1 MAVVRGMAFLPI
13 VGAGAA
19 PAPSAIPDFS
29 SNGVSWSGY
38 VARLPPTEAH
48 ARTFNDFTSPASGPG
63 PVTDDPA
70 PSLRQQRGVA
80 SHRQAA
86 DIPRGE
92 CRQSESEALGRR
104 GAEKANARALSGA
117 AAYTREARCWDTG
130 VPAFHLNPGE
140 MYIVQ
145 TPKQVWLFLAGRVRR
160 IYLNVPHSAN
170 PKPSW
175 YGESVGTY
183 ENGDTLV
190 VDTIGFNDKTFVDSY
205 RTPHTTQLHVVERF
219 KLING
224 GDTLEVSP
232 SGSRT
237 RARSTRRGRERA
249 TASACSAV
257 RSSREHLRRGHR
269 ELSSITISSRSRPRN
284 APTSD
289 RKEKGPEHR
298 SGPFMSDVEIRQF
311 GYALRFTI

>member
-1 MAVVRGMAFLPI
+1 MIVPRCVANGLLCVGLAMLPAL
-13 VGAGAA
+13 GADAA
-19 PAPSAIPDFS
+19 PAPPVIPDFT

-48 ARTFNDFTSPASGPG
+48 ARTFNDFTSPVAGPG
-63 PVTDDPA
+63 PVTEDPFH
-70 PSLRQQRGVA
+70 PFVNNEVSRVTGKQPTFRVA
-80 SHRQAA
+80 NTDNPNLKPWVVEELKKS
-86 DIPRGE
+86 
-92 CRQSESEALGRR
+92 
-104 GAEKANARALSGA
+104 NARALSGA

-140 MYIVQ
+140 MYIIQ
-145 TPKQVWLFLAGRVRR
+145 SPKQVWLFLAGRVRR
-160 IYLNVPHSAN
+160 VYLNVPHSTN

-224 GDTLEVSP
+224 GDTLEVAFRVEDP
-232 SGSRT
+232 GAFNAAWTGT
-237 RARSTRRGRERA
+237 RNRQRVQRGPLEGDAVCAEDHENYFNLDIEPIPTAER
-249 TASACSAV
+249 
-257 RSSREHLRRGHR
+257 
-269 ELSSITISSRSRPRN
+269 P
-284 APTSD
+284 D
-289 RKEKGPEHR
+289 
-298 SGPFMSDVEIRQF
+298 F
-311 GYALRFTI
+311 

>member
-1 MAVVRGMAFLPI
+1 MATFASRCLTNGLLCAGLAILPAL
-13 VGAGAA
+13 GAVAA
-19 PAPSAIPDFS
+19 SAPSGVPDFS

-48 ARTFNDFTSPASGPG
+48 ARTFNDFTSPGAGPG
-63 PVTDDPA
+63 PVTEDPLH
-70 PSLRQQRGVA
+70 PFVNNEVSRVTGKQPTFRVA
-80 SHRQAA
+80 NT
-86 DIPRGE
+86 DNPNLKPWVVE
-92 CRQSESEALGRR
+92 ELK
-104 GAEKANARALSGA
+104 KANARALSGA

-140 MYIVQ
+140 MYIIQ
-145 TPKQVWLFLAGRVRR
+145 SPKQVWLFLAGRVRR

-175 YGESVGTY
+175 FGESVGTY

-224 GDTLEVSP
+224 GDTLEVAFRVEDP
-232 SGSRT
+232 G
-237 RARSTRRGRERA
+237 AF
-249 TASACSAV
+249 
-257 RSSREHLRRGHR
+257 
-269 ELSSITISSRSRPRN
+269 N
-284 APTSD
+284 APWTGT
-289 RKEKGPEHR
+289 RNRQRVQRGPLEGDQICAEDHENYFNLDIEPIPTAER
-298 SGPFMSDVEIRQF
+298 PDF
-311 GYALRFTI
+311 